1 MTEQSR
7 SDMKAACHL
16 TAEWVLRSPSVS
28 NRGKWL
34 KKQIATLLSNPE
46 TIEYYTKRYSKEYRY
61 ADVQSAFLADILK
74 SYDEEVN

>member
-7 SDMKAACHL
+7 EDMKNACHL
-16 TAEWVLRSPSVS
+16 TAEWVLRSPSSS

-34 KKQIATLLSNPE
+34 KKQIATFLSKAE
-46 TIEYYTKRYSKEYRY
+46 TIDYYAEKYSSEYRY
-61 ADVQSAFLADILK
+61 ADVPSAFLAEILK